1 MRGQLRRRTDG
12 VISNRRL
19 SAERAREDLAG
30 RVEAARWRDHPG
42 APDSREP
49 EVLPPVAVTAA
60 GLDLKDIA
68 CATREAE
75 RKALLA
81 VLKAVRWNRAAAARI
96 LKVSCKT
103 LLNKLT
109 ECGISPSRSRPPA
122 QVPLAKVFDPL
133 GEGLSPVRPFG
144 GRRA

>member
-1 MRGQLRRRTDG
+1 MVDCAGCGAIPRCVDDTLERPMRGQLRRRTDG
-12 VISNRRL
+12 VISNGRL
-19 SAERAREDLAG
+19 SAERAREDLTG
-30 RVEAARWRDHPG
+30 RVEAVRWDHPR
-42 APDSREP
+42 ATDSREP

-68 CATREAE
+68 CAAREAE
-75 RKALLA
+75 RNALLA

-109 ECGISPSRSRPPA
+109 ECGISPSRSRP
-122 QVPLAKVFDPL
+122 
-133 GEGLSPVRPFG
+133 
-144 GRRA
+144 RA